1 MAARTVHPSGA
12 SFLFMDLHHEPIDAI
27 KDWQIWYKQ
36 HQPIPQQNESMT
48 EKNLREN
55 FHNTTNAT
63 NAAKEEWLKQLEAPN
78 AVETSNPAF
87 NLAVRDFEDVLSEF
101 VNELSPT
108 ELYKAFAVAATKAM
122 EYQKKEYEKAKELV
136 DLLSF

>member
-1 MAARTVHPSGA
+1 M
-12 SFLFMDLHHEPIDAI
+12 LFR
-27 KDWQIWYKQ
+27 
-36 HQPIPQQNESMT
+36 S
-48 EKNLREN
+48 
-55 FHNTTNAT
+55 
-63 NAAKEEWLKQLEAPN
+63 KEEWLKQFESPN
-78 AVETSNPAF
+78 AAF
-87 NLAVRDFEDVLSEF
+87 DLAVRDFEDVLSEF